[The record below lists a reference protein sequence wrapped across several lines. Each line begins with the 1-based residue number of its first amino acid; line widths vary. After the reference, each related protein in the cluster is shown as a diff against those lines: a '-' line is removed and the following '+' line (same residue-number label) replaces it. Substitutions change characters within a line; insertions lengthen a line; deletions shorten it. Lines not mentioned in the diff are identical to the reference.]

1 MQAPSTADL
10 LTYWERGLSESL
22 VHRAVNLLVLAC
34 PEMTIEQAV
43 GLSIGQRDQL
53 LLILRE
59 RLFGSEMV
67 SLTTCPVCGDC
78 LELKFHISDVC
89 SVTDIKIPPPLSMDG
104 YDVQY
109 RLPTSQDLLEI
120 TYSSAEV
127 SENQIR
133 HQLLE
138 YCVLSALYQ
147 GQAIPANK
155 LPESVVEAIAT
166 AMSQADPQADIQ
178 LALVCPAC
186 GHQWQ
191 ALFDV
196 VTFLWSEIH
205 VWAKRVLQ
213 EVHRLALTYGWREAD
228 ILAMSPQRRHLYLEM
243 IGE

>member
-1 MQAPSTADL
+1 MRSPSTADL
-10 LTYWERGLSESL
+10 LTCWERGLSQSL

-34 PEMTIEQAV
+34 PEMTIEQAA
-43 GLSIGQRDQL
+43 GLNIGQRDRL

-67 SLTTCPVCGDC
+67 SLATCPVCGDC
-78 LELKFHISDVC
+78 LELKFHTSDVC
-89 SVTDIKIPPPLSMDG
+89 SVSETEITPPLSVDG
-104 YDVQY
+104 YDVEY

-120 TYSSAEV
+120 TYLPAEIPE
-127 SENQIR
+127 SPIK

-138 YCVLSALYQ
+138 RCVLSALHQ
-147 GQAIPANK
+147 GQPIPAKK
-155 LPESVVEAIAT
+155 LPASVVEAIAT

-178 LALVCPAC
+178 LTLVCPAC
-186 GHQWQ
+186 DHQWQ

-205 VWAKRVLQ
+205 AWAKRVLQ
-213 EVHRLALTYGWREAD
+213 EVHRLASAYGWREAD